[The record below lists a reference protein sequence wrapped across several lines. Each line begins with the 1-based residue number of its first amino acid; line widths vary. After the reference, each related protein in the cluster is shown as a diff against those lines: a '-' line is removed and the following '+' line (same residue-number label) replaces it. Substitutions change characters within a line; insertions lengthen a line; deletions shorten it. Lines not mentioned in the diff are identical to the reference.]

1 MSTPLSVTPPQK
13 RLAQPPSTPEIT
25 ANLQRMIDL
34 QNKQIQYSTSSH
46 FAPSE
51 TVKNEYNPPEPI
63 ENDNQASSYCTANRT
78 ARSMESTSGTTDNVG
93 QGTLLWRNRSDEK
106 AEEEFFSS
114 ASLEQISILTADH
127 QQSNDSV
134 PFSRS
139 RNHLHNL
146 SSYGA
151 VDDELDPDDPSNHP
165 PPPPPPQPSQHQQQ
179 TPPYYQDPHAKVAE
193 QVGEVI
199 RRHDQQHKHRFRIG
213 RFVSQCWNR
222 FFLSRESLHRSFC
235 YGSIDGMLTGAGIVS
250 TFCGMNLLSIS
261 SNNPPQIRALVVAF
275 TAATCFADAVCMAL
289 SHIWTTHV
297 LAASQHREREM
308 ARLQLQTS
316 KAEAKGMLVDMLLHR
331 GMLKIDAMSLADTL
345 EGYPD
350 LFVAAV
356 IGDALANAPT
366 IQSIPPTPLLGGP
379 QHGSETTPYG
389 YEPST
394 GNHQQQ
400 QHWRSYGRLTD
411 LERIMDPDSASIHSA
426 TLESRKES
434 FFMMLGFSLF
444 AVVPSLIYTWVP
456 AILLG
461 SHDNDPTINVSHMPI
476 NPNALVICLTSCV
489 MAVLGVWKSRFL
501 DSNWLL
507 FGIETVLVLWVCI
520 ACAYGVGALLN
531 KIFLPDNYLLQ
542 VAKTETTK
550 VETIATAA
558 IVASSSSSSGK
569 SYHHTMID
577 PYNF

>member
-1 MSTPLSVTPPQK
+1 L
-13 RLAQPPSTPEIT
+13 
-25 ANLQRMIDL
+25 N
-34 QNKQIQYSTSSH
+34 
-46 FAPSE
+46 
-51 TVKNEYNPPEPI
+51 
-63 ENDNQASSYCTANRT
+63 
-78 ARSMESTSGTTDNVG
+78 
-93 QGTLLWRNRSDEK
+93 
-106 AEEEFFSS
+106 
-114 ASLEQISILTADH
+114 
-127 QQSNDSV
+127 
-134 PFSRS
+134 
-139 RNHLHNL
+139 NL
-146 SSYGA
+146 SNYGA
-151 VDDELDPDDPSNHP
+151 VDNDLDPDDLTHP
-165 PPPPPPQPSQHQQQ
+165 PPPPPPPPSQSQQQ
-179 TPPYYQDPHAKVAE
+179 QQQQQLPAYYQDPYSKIAE
-193 QVGEVI
+193 QVGETI
-199 RRHDQQHKHRFRIG
+199 RRYEQQNKNRSRI
-213 RFVSQCWNR
+213 RQFVSHCWNR

-308 ARLQLQTS
+308 ARIQLQTS

-356 IGDALANAPT
+356 TGDALANAPT

-379 QHGSETTPYG
+379 QLGSETSPYG

-394 GNHQQQ
+394 GNHHNH

-411 LERIMDPDSASIHSA
+411 LERIMDPDSSIIHSA

-456 AILLG
+456 AVLLG
-461 SHDNDPTINVSHMPI
+461 SHDSDPTINVSHLPV

-489 MAVLGVWKSRFL
+489 MAVLGAWKSRFL

-520 ACAYGVGALLN
+520 ACAYGVGTLLN
-531 KIFLPDNYLLQ
+531 TMFLPDNYLLQ
-542 VAKTETTK
+542 VAKTESTK

-558 IVASSSSSSGK
+558 IVASSSSSGK
-569 SYHHTMID
+569 SYHHTMTD